1 MKNQLMADEFI
12 KGFGILSGAGLVWMT
27 LAGWYQTPDFY
38 ITNQLIAPV
47 AEPETVFDIIA
58 IFMIDIFLWTAILG
72 ALSFWILIPAG
83 REFIRELESR
93 RNSS

>member
-1 MKNQLMADEFI
+1 MADEFI

-27 LAGWYQTPDFY
+27 LAAWYQTPDFY

-47 AEPETVFDIIA
+47 AEPETVFDVIA

-72 ALSFWILIPAG
+72 AVAFWILIPVG
-83 REFIRELESR
+83 TELVQSLEERQESG
-93 RNSS
+93 